1 MPNPNTAAFPT
12 AVATTTQLPV
22 ANANCTSTL
31 SASITNSATS
41 IAVNDASSF
50 INFPILVRV
59 ENEYMLVGGKSTNT
73 LTSVTRGVSGTTAA
87 THAAD
92 TIINGYIFSTQ
103 YNQATAEII
112 AIETALGASLVNVI
126 KTSQA
131 AGGDLTGTYPNP
143 TLTTSGATAGSYGSS
158 TRSIVAT
165 VDAKG
170 RITAITDTAI
180 SGGGGGSIGPSFAY
194 FRAAT
199 SISGTPI
206 LGFSSDSTSYPTAA
220 GQVGSNVTYGYADF
234 SEGDYVFD
242 HFSLPD
248 DFAADS
254 TITAE
259 IRWYASATSGNCVWR
274 IDSAFQG
281 DGDTLDPSLS
291 ITDTA
296 TVSPNATTNR
306 LNIDTI
312 SIDTTSLTVAN
323 KELFF
328 KLSRTASTMTGS
340 AKLISIRFKME
351 RA

>member
-1 MPNPNTAAFPT
+1 MPNPNTAAFPS
-12 AVATTTQLPV
+12 AVATTTNLPV

-31 SASITNSATS
+31 SAGITNSATS
-41 IAVNDASSF
+41 FGVNDASSF
-50 INFPILVRV
+50 VNFPILVRID
-59 ENEYMLVGGKSTNT
+59 NEYMLVGGKSSNT
-73 LTSVTRGVSGTTAA
+73 LNSITRGFAGSTAA
-87 THAAD
+87 THAIDAPVH
-92 TIINGYIFSTQ
+92 GYIFS
-103 YNQATAEII
+103 YFGNQLSAEII
-112 AIETALGASLVNVI
+112 AIETALGASLGNVI
-126 KTSQA
+126 KTSQS

-143 TLTTSGATAGSYGSS
+143 TLTTTGATAGSYGSS
-158 TRSIVAT
+158 TQAVILT

-170 RITAITDTAI
+170 RITSISETSI

-199 SISGTPI
+199 TIAGTPI
-206 LGFSSDSTSYPTAA
+206 LGFSSDTSSYPTAA

-234 SEGDYVFD
+234 SEGSYVHD

-248 DFAADS
+248 DFLTDS

-281 DGDTLDPSLS
+281 DGDTLDPTLS

-296 TVSPNATTNR
+296 TVTPSGTTNR

-312 SIDTTSLTVAN
+312 SIDTTGLTVAN

-328 KLSRTASTMTGS
+328 KLSRTAGTMTGS
-340 AKLISIRFKME
+340 AKLLSVRFKME